1 MLLPLL
7 SWLNE
12 TGDRQAAIQ
21 ESDIPTPILP
31 LSAMD
36 VYIAK
41 QRHCIRPVSECREEC
56 EKILTPLVLSMCTV
70 RASGV
75 GRSQ

>member
-7 SWLNE
+7 SWLKE

-31 LSAMD
+31 LPAMD

-41 QRHCIRPVSECREEC
+41 
-56 EKILTPLVLSMCTV
+56 
-70 RASGV
+70 
-75 GRSQ
+75 